1 MKNKLIPLIVAL
13 GASYGVYGQ
22 VGIGTPNPNNSSQ
35 LEIVASDRGIL
46 IPNVSLT
53 STVDVA
59 TITNGN
65 INSLLVFN
73 ISTIADIKPGYY
85 YWYVDRWHRII
96 TSTDLDNT
104 GGNVTY
110 NPITNQFTY
119 IDNDGNV
126 QVINF
131 EEIVQNNETITTFV
145 DNGDGT
151 VTYTNEAGVAV
162 TVNMGQGLQ
171 GPAGPAGPQGP
182 AGTVGVEGQPGQSG
196 TPGIPGSG
204 TPGAPGDGVTIV
216 TNDSGTWVYNPT
228 TNTWTN
234 INGPAG
240 PQGPAGT
247 VGVEGQPGQSG
258 TPGIPGSGTPG
269 APGDGVTIVT
279 NDSGTWVFNPTT
291 NTWTNINGPAGPQ
304 GPAGTVGVEGQ
315 PGQSGTPGIPGSG
328 TPGAPGDGVTIVTND
343 SGTWVFNPTT
353 NTWTNIN
360 GPAGPQGPAGTVGV
374 EGQPGQ
380 SGTPGIPGSGTPG
393 APGDGVTIVTNDSG
407 TWVFNP
413 TTNTWTNINGP
424 AGPQGPAGT
433 VGVEGQPGQSGTPGI
448 PGSGTPG
455 APGDGV
461 TIVTND
467 SGTWVFNPTT
477 NTWTNINGPA
487 GATGP
492 QGPAGTV
499 GVEGQPGQ
507 SGTPGIPGSGTPGAP
522 GDGVTIVT
530 NDSGT
535 WVYNPT
541 TNTWTNI
548 NGPVGP
554 AGATGPQGPQGLA
567 GADGTD
573 GIDGATGPQGP
584 AGLQGP
590 AGADGQGGVTTAGT
604 GISVTGAG
612 TSGDPYVVATTVT
625 DTDDQQIE
633 VFDFDTATK
642 ELTLT
647 LEDGGSG
654 TVDLSV
660 LAATASNGTDI
671 DDTLGDVKLGGPLT
685 EVTTITASVANTLA
699 IAGLQDATATDKI
712 VMADAVTGVL
722 RVKDANASKVVKV
735 TAAYSALANDATILA
750 DASGAPFTLTLPTA
764 ASSTGRTIVISKVD
778 DTANLLTFSES
789 IKLNEID
796 TFTGI
801 NYNTTIRIQSDGT
814 DWYMID

>member
-85 YWYVDRWHRII
+85 YWYEDRWHRII

-182 AGTVGVEGQPGQSG
+182 AGTVG
-196 TPGIPGSG
+196 I
-204 TPGAPGDGVTIV
+204 
-216 TNDSGTWVYNPT
+216 
-228 TNTWTN
+228 
-234 INGPAG
+234 
-240 PQGPAGT
+240 
-247 VGVEGQPGQSG
+247 EGQPGQSG

-291 NTWTNINGPAGPQ
+291 NTWTNINGPAGP
-304 GPAGTVGVEGQ
+304 
-315 PGQSGTPGIPGSG
+315 
-328 TPGAPGDGVTIVTND
+328 
-343 SGTWVFNPTT
+343 
-353 NTWTNIN
+353 
-360 GPAGPQGPAGTVGV
+360 AGPQGPAGTVGV

-407 TWVFNP
+407 TWVYNP
-413 TTNTWTNINGP
+413 TTITWTNINGP
-424 AGPQGPAGT
+424 A
-433 VGVEGQPGQSGTPGI
+433 
-448 PGSGTPG
+448 
-455 APGDGV
+455 
-461 TIVTND
+461 
-467 SGTWVFNPTT
+467 
-477 NTWTNINGPA
+477 
-487 GATGP
+487 GP

-548 NGPVGP
+548 NGPAGPQGLAGADGTDGIDGATGPQGP
-554 AGATGPQGPQGLA
+554 AGPQGLAGADGTDGIDGIDGATGPQGPQGPAGPQGLAGADGIDGATGPQGPAGPQGLQGLAGADGTDGIDGATGPQGPQGPQGLA

-584 AGLQGP
+584 AGLAGADGTDGIDGAIGPQGP
-590 AGADGQGGVTTAGT
+590 QGLAGADGQGGVTTAGT

-647 LEDGGSG
+647 LEDGGSE

-671 DDTLGDVKLGGPLT
+671 DDTSGDVKLGGPLT

-764 ASSTGRTIVISKVD
+764 ASSTGRTIVIRKVD